1 MRDAFGLF
9 RGWCRS
15 APSCLEYTPTSVPT
29 GAAEIAPLRCA
40 RCRCLPQ
47 EHVAAREEGY
57 DPHSEEQLRERRKY
71 DERLLEPDA
80 RSALH
85 KERADAAFKA
95 KNYRTAYEEYGLA
108 LAATPDVGVLLCN
121 RALAYLRVGR
131 ADAALADAERAAELA
146 PEWAKARFRLGSC
159 LERLERFGDAVAA
172 FERACEL
179 EPENADAR
187 RALEAARVRQ
197 REAAKQAAAIDEARR
212 RTTSRQAEDSKANE
226 EIRQRRACEKAGG
239 KWDEAK
245 REAFALEWRATHAD
259 DGTPLLTRRDPAE
272 ESKPAETGEGNGE
285 EEDGLVL
292 EGNGEA
298 AAADGTG
305 EQAEAEAE
313 DDGDSTDSDEAEVR
327 KDRERVL
334 AMAPRNY
341 TLVHEDGRPHRRDD
355 FTPMSFNMQRVH
367 TEAAPEPVWV
377 QTSTARWL
385 QSAAEI
391 VVIAHAVPS
400 ELRKAGELRVGIWP
414 RQISVA
420 AARSGDVF
428 LFGELERPIDPS
440 SSTWLTDGTHVTLTL
455 AKANWQ
461 LYNPQAKGIAA
472 DAHWDRLFTSDQYV
486 ERGMIDADQS
496 DLPEHMRR
504 LAKLADL
511 RRKEKDQKE
520 RDANKCPICDKDV
533 RFFCACRDGDPDYE
547 RPLPDGWKKSGLGF
561 NDEYGNYDLSN
572 TTALPWKR

>member
-1 MRDAFGLF
+1 M
-9 RGWCRS
+9 
-15 APSCLEYTPTSVPT
+15 
-29 GAAEIAPLRCA
+29 
-40 RCRCLPQ
+40 
-47 EHVAAREEGY
+47 
-57 DPHSEEQLRERRKY
+57 
-71 DERLLEPDA
+71 
-80 RSALH
+80 
-85 KERADAAFKA
+85 
-95 KNYRTAYEEYGLA
+95 
-108 LAATPDVGVLLCN
+108 
-121 RALAYLRVGR
+121 
-131 ADAALADAERAAELA
+131 
-146 PEWAKARFRLGSC
+146 
-159 LERLERFGDAVAA
+159 
-172 FERACEL
+172 
-179 EPENADAR
+179 
-187 RALEAARVRQ
+187 
-197 REAAKQAAAIDEARR
+197 
-212 RTTSRQAEDSKANE
+212 
-226 EIRQRRACEKAGG
+226 
-239 KWDEAK
+239 
-245 REAFALEWRATHAD
+245 
-259 DGTPLLTRRDPAE
+259 
-272 ESKPAETGEGNGE
+272 
-285 EEDGLVL
+285 
-292 EGNGEA
+292 
-298 AAADGTG
+298 
-305 EQAEAEAE
+305 
-313 DDGDSTDSDEAEVR
+313 R

-391 VVIAHAVPS
+391 VVIAHAVPA

-420 AARSGDVF
+420 AARSGEVF

>member
-1 MRDAFGLF
+1 M
-9 RGWCRS
+9 
-15 APSCLEYTPTSVPT
+15 
-29 GAAEIAPLRCA
+29 
-40 RCRCLPQ
+40 
-47 EHVAAREEGY
+47 
-57 DPHSEEQLRERRKY
+57 
-71 DERLLEPDA
+71 
-80 RSALH
+80 
-85 KERADAAFKA
+85 
-95 KNYRTAYEEYGLA
+95 
-108 LAATPDVGVLLCN
+108 LLCN

-131 ADAALADAERAAELA
+131 ADAALTDAERAAELA
-146 PEWAKARFRLGSC
+146 PEWAPRRGS
-159 LERLERFGDAVAA
+159 ASAA
-172 FERACEL
+172 ASSASSASATPSPPSSAL
-179 EPENADAR
+179 ATTSR
-187 RALEAARVRQ
+187 RAPTRARARGGAACGSGKRRSKRRQ
-197 REAAKQAAAIDEARR
+197 STRRGGARR
-212 RTTSRQAEDSKANE
+212 RGKPRTRRPTRRSDSGV
-226 EIRQRRACEKAGG
+226 ACEKAGG
-239 KWDEAK
+239 ADEAK

-298 AAADGTG
+298 VAADGTG
-305 EQAEAEAE
+305 KQAEAEAA

-341 TLVHEDGRPHRRDD
+341 TLVHEDGRPHKRDD

-377 QTSTARWL
+377 QTGTARWL

-391 VVIAHAVPS
+391 VVIAHAVPL

-414 RQISVA
+414 RQISVE
-420 AARSGDVF
+420 AARSGEVF

-496 DLPEHMRR
+496 DLPPEPCAASRSSPTYGARR
-504 LAKLADL
+504 RIRRSATPTSARSATRTSASSALAATAT
-511 RRKEKDQKE
+511 RTTNARS
-520 RDANKCPICDKDV
+520 RT
-533 RFFCACRDGDPDYE
+533 DG
-547 RPLPDGWKKSGLGF
+547 RSRGSA
-561 NDEYGNYDLSN
+561 STT
-572 TTALPWKR
+572 TTAITT